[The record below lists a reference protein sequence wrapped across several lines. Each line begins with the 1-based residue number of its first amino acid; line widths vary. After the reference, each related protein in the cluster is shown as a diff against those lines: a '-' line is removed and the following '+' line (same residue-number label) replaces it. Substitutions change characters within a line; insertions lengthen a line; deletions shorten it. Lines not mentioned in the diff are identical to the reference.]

1 MDYSKAVG
9 ILVIACLWASVGE
22 VAGDDSAGDWPAKG
36 LVAMWS
42 GQGNAAD
49 SAGKNHGRASSGVKY
64 APGISGLAFK
74 LDGKDAHINIGSPAA
89 VQVTGDQTIAM
100 WLKPER
106 IGIRQNPIAKAYGG
120 EMTITLE
127 VDGGLT
133 YFYGTHG
140 QNAHPYDHFLLASK
154 VAKVGK
160 WTHIAV
166 VRDFKA
172 RKLRWYI
179 NGALK
184 LERDAKYNKAR
195 ASNLPL
201 YIGKGYLKNY
211 CGLIDEV
218 CIWGRA
224 LSTNEIAAVV
234 ASVPLAAP
242 VVPRNAK
249 LDNIRLFDGSVL
261 LGTVQNQDW
270 PITTSY
276 GKFKIPAA
284 RVVGFASTFTV
295 SGPMSRPV
303 TTSVRMLL
311 LDGQVLVG
319 KITEPQMQLRLTG
332 GQMLKIPIAQTRQF
346 GYCIGAK
353 KPLGAGEV
361 CKANKKFPATVVL
374 RSGDH
379 LAWDSSGM
387 KIRFKSVYGPLDLA
401 PEVVSSIAPAE
412 SNMWRVNLKD
422 SSLILGTPA
431 AEELKLKLEL
441 GKEITVPSRNIMYL
455 TLPGAIVKPTDST
468 TVVLSHGD
476 RLAGRLSDKVLTV
489 RTRYG
494 TVHIPTADVWRIES
508 LANGTSKLTMQNSTV
523 LRCQLLDHSLDMVL
537 ASGFKFSVRT
547 DRIVSI
553 IASRKLPAELVAKIE
568 ALIKE
573 LGGTS
578 AAKRKAA
585 SQKLI
590 AMGKD
595 ILIVLK
601 RHSNSTNPV
610 VKKGVKEVI
619 DTLEGKVKP
628 KTTIQLDH
636 NGIDIPMPVTSV
648 GGNRSGSITV

>member
-1 MDYSKAVG
+1 MNYSKAAG
-9 ILVIACLWASVGE
+9 ILVIACLWASVGQ
-22 VAGDDSAGDWPAKG
+22 AADGDSAGNWPSEG

-49 SAGKNHGRASSGVKY
+49 SAGKNHGRASGGVKY

-74 LDGKDAHINIGSPAA
+74 LDGKDAHINVGSPAV
-89 VQVTGDQTIAM
+89 VQITGDQTIAM

-106 IGIRQNPIAKAYGG
+106 LGVRQNPIAKAYGG

-127 VDGGLT
+127 EDGGLT

-140 QNAHPYDHFLLASK
+140 QNAHPYDHFLLAGN
-154 VAKVGK
+154 VVNTGK

-179 NGALK
+179 NGILK
-184 LERDAKYNKAR
+184 LTRDAKYNKAR

-218 CIWGRA
+218 CIWARA
-224 LSTNEIAAVV
+224 LSAPEVAAVV

-284 RVVGFASTFTV
+284 RVVGFASRFSV
-295 SGPMSRPV
+295 SAPTSRPA
-303 TTSVRMLL
+303 TTVVRMLL
-311 LDGQVLVG
+311 VDGQVLVG
-319 KITEPQMQLRLTG
+319 KITEPQMQLMLTG

-353 KPLGAGEV
+353 KPAGAGEIH
-361 CKANKKFPATVVL
+361 KADVKFPATVVL

-379 LAWDSSGM
+379 LAWDGSGT
-387 KIRFKSVYGPLDLA
+387 KIRFKSNYGILDLRSDA
-401 PEVVSSIAPAE
+401 VSNITPVE

-431 AEELKLKLEL
+431 SEELK
-441 GKEITVPSRNIMYL
+441 
-455 TLPGAIVKPTDST
+455 
-468 TVVLSHGD
+468 
-476 RLAGRLSDKVLTV
+476 
-489 RTRYG
+489 
-494 TVHIPTADVWRIES
+494 
-508 LANGTSKLTMQNSTV
+508 
-523 LRCQLLDHSLDMVL
+523 
-537 ASGFKFSVRT
+537 
-547 DRIVSI
+547 
-553 IASRKLPAELVAKIE
+553 
-568 ALIKE
+568 
-573 LGGTS
+573 
-578 AAKRKAA
+578 
-585 SQKLI
+585 
-590 AMGKD
+590 
-595 ILIVLK
+595 
-601 RHSNSTNPV
+601 
-610 VKKGVKEVI
+610 
-619 DTLEGKVKP
+619 
-628 KTTIQLDH
+628 
-636 NGIDIPMPVTSV
+636 
-648 GGNRSGSITV
+648 